1 MSEEQAKKL
10 AQKFIED
17 QKRILEEYGD
27 SVVKSKC
34 KDAVASVQEIFKAIA
49 SKPTETRAKAASQA
63 KS

>member
-1 MSEEQAKKL
+1 MSEKQAKKL
-10 AQKFIED
+10 ATQFIED

-34 KDAVASVQEIFKAIA
+34 KDAVASVQQLFQAIA
-49 SKPTETRAKAASQA
+49 SKQTANGKPASQT

>member
-1 MSEEQAKKL
+1 MSADQAKKL

-49 SKPTETRAKAASQA
+49 SRPAARAKAASQA